1 MWARHCC
8 QVQTSSEVND
18 ISVIS
23 NVFLRAM
30 SWILIF
36 LCLFK
41 INFKLFDTF
50 VASEHQKFVIYK
62 IFFLQFF
69 FICLISSRAKHSR
82 IYTLK
87 SRNLF
92 EILKKPQK
100 CVLRIS
106 KKIKTK
112 ISLKKIF
119 VNHEFLM
126 VPMPRMYQLLNWIRQ
141 KSRCRRNWKLD
152 HER

>member
-1 MWARHCC
+1 MCGLDTVAKCKLPQKWTIFRLFL
-8 QVQTSSEVND
+8 TYSSEPY
-18 ISVIS
+18 IL
-23 NVFLRAM
+23 FL

-41 INFKLFDTF
+41 IDFKLFDTF
-50 VASEHQKFVIYK
+50 VASEHQKFVIYE
-62 IFFLQFF
+62 IF

-82 IYTLK
+82 IYILK

-106 KKIKTK
+106 KKNQNKNFIK
-112 ISLKKIF
+112 KKIF

-126 VPMPRMYQLLNWIRQ
+126 VPMPRMYQLLN
-141 KSRCRRNWKLD
+141 
-152 HER
+152 